1 MTQALPSGATGAAP
15 AFSSF
20 AEVLQHRARHN
31 PQLQVY
37 RFLEPADGTEQVIDC
52 AQLHARACAVAAR
65 LQAQVDPGDRVLL
78 LYPPGID
85 YIVGLFGCMYAGVTA
100 VPTYPIEPAQIER
113 TLPRLLGIVK
123 DSQARAVLTT
133 AEAREQDTRFLS
145 GSRALN
151 RLRWIEGDAVVGP
164 ADAPVGTAGA
174 ALHAPVPAP
183 DSTRPV
189 YLQYTSGSTGAPK
202 GVMISHQ
209 NLLHNSA
216 QIAQRFEHSA
226 DSRGMIWLPP
236 YHDMGLIGGIL
247 QPLYAGFPVALMSH
261 IDFLKHPLRWLRTIT
276 SFRATTSGGPNF
288 AYEML
293 ASMRITDADFEKL
306 DLQSWSV
313 AFTGAEPVRAKTL
326 HAFARRFAPRG
337 FRPEAF
343 YPCYGL
349 AEHTL
354 FVTGG
359 AKSMPPVVTTLGAD
373 AGTGPGEVS
382 ILTPGDGSAADEDAR
397 AVVGCGQ
404 VSGDSRLLV
413 VDPQTRKPC
422 AEGEV
427 GELWAQGPSVAMGYW
442 GRRLLTRQTFQ
453 ARLRGSNEAFLRT
466 GDYGFQR
473 GAEFFITG
481 RLKDMMVI
489 RGANHYP
496 QDIEA
501 SLEEVDADIFRPG
514 GCAVFTL
521 ETHAA
526 PRVVVVRELR
536 AKYVR
541 LIARQDDARRGAE
554 GEAGPSASELFAH
567 VRQAVSQRHGI
578 SVTDI
583 VLALPAAVPKTTSGK
598 IQRNFCRTLFLD
610 GSLPAAERWSAMA
623 PMPAPAAPAAAR
635 EGELAAG

>member
-1 MTQALPSGATGAAP
+1 MTLAFQSAGAGAAP

-20 AEVLQHRARHN
+20 AEVLQYRARHS

-52 AQLHARACAVAAR
+52 AQLHARACVVAER
-65 LQAQVDPGDRVLL
+65 LHEHVDPGDRVLL

-133 AEAREQDTRFLS
+133 TEAREQDMRFLS
-145 GSRALN
+145 GSRSLN
-151 RLRWIEGDAVVGP
+151 RLRWIEGDAAGI
-164 ADAPVGTAGA
+164 AEAPVDVPVDA
-174 ALHAPVPAP
+174 AVRELALAP

-306 DLQSWSV
+306 DLHSWSV

-326 HAFARRFAPRG
+326 HAFAKRFAPRG

-359 AKSMPPVVTTLGAD
+359 AKSIPPVVTTLGAD
-373 AGTGPGEVS
+373 AGTGQGQVS
-382 ILTPGDGSAADEDAR
+382 ILTPGDGTAADEDAR

-404 VSGDSRLLV
+404 VSGGSRLLV

-422 AEGEV
+422 DEGEV

-442 GRRLLTRQTFQ
+442 GKRLLTRQTFQ
-453 ARLRGSNEAFLRT
+453 ARLKGSTDTFLRT

-541 LIARQDDARRGAE
+541 LIARKDGE
-554 GEAGPSASELFAH
+554 GGESGPSASDLFAH
-567 VRQAVSQRHGI
+567 LRQTVSQRHGI
-578 SVTDI
+578 AVTDI
-583 VLALPAAVPKTTSGK
+583 VLAPPAAVPKTTSGK
-598 IQRNFCRTLFLD
+598 IQRNFCRSLFLD
-610 GSLPAAERWSAMA
+610 GSLPAIERWSAM
-623 PMPAPAAPAAAR
+623 PPAPVVPATAK
-635 EGELAAG
+635 EGVLAAG